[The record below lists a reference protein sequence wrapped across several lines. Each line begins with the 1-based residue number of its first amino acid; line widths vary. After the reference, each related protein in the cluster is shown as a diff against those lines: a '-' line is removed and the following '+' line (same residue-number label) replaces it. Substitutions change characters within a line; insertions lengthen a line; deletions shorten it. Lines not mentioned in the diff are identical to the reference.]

1 MIMNG
6 GRLVNKLSAL
16 FLYISVIYT
25 LVLGDDR
32 YDKLRVSYIIPLV
45 AFKTG
50 KIGSDVRLNDI
61 AVLVFL

>member
-45 AFKTG
+45 AFKNG

-61 AVLVFL
+61 VVLVFL